1 LNPDAEMFP
10 TVPGTETK
18 VTPESEVPIMPNATS
33 IQFEF
38 LLPMKKDSLV
48 AFLAVYM
55 ATPNKRIKYP
65 KTKEKSSKEDM
76 FFRLSQ
82 QGNAF
87 KNIYF

>member
-1 LNPDAEMFP
+1 
-10 TVPGTETK
+10 VPGTETK
-18 VTPESEVPIMPNATS
+18 VTPEREVPIMPNATS

-38 LLPMKKDSLV
+38 LLPMKKDSFV
-48 AFLAVYM
+48 AFLDVYM
-55 ATPNKRIKYP
+55 ATPNKRVKYP

-76 FFRLSQ
+76 IFRLSQ

>member
-1 LNPDAEMFP
+1 MNPVGEMFP

-18 VTPESEVPIMPNATS
+18 VTPEREVPIMPNATS

-48 AFLAVYM
+48 AFRAVYM
-55 ATPNKRIKYP
+55 ATPNKRVKYP

-76 FFRLSQ
+76 FFRLSR